1 MPYLQS
7 NGENGDF
14 RLIIVH
20 DAPSKKS
27 YTMFCYKLF
36 FQAKTSNVNHFDL
49 NFKWINFTNVFINPC
64 LFLATSIYAI

>member
-49 NFKWINFTNVFINPC
+49 NFK
-64 LFLATSIYAI
+64 